1 MASFEVI
8 LAAEGAVTFPRG
20 FVAGG
25 TTCGLKASGK
35 TDLGL
40 LLAPENS
47 ICFGAFTLN
56 AFAAAPVQVCKQ
68 YLAKSARL
76 RGVVV
81 NSGNAN
87 ACTGEDGLAKAYAMT
102 EKSAQLLGLKA
113 EEIAV
118 CSTGVIGVSLDLE
131 KVQTGLAELAPK
143 IDASK
148 GNDFAAAIMTTDTRE
163 KQVTVEVQTSLGPVR
178 FGGCS
183 KGAGMIHPN
192 MATML
197 AFLTTDLG
205 LDERFKPEFSQLV
218 DDSFN
223 SITVDGDTS
232 TNDTV
237 LLFASGSSGVQY
249 SELGLED
256 QGKIR
261 DALFYVFAELAKLI
275 IRDGEGATKFVHLT
289 VEGAESRD
297 EARTIAR
304 YIANSKL
311 VKTAMFGQ
319 DPNWGRIVA
328 SLGSIAPRLDTSK
341 VFLNFDDVCIVSA
354 GQPLPVS
361 KDLLRDVVCKDEYE
375 IRLVIGEGAG
385 RSTVWTCDLSYEYVK
400 INAEYTT

>member
-1 MASFEVI
+1 MAAFEVI
-8 LAAEGAVTFPRG
+8 LAAEGAVTYPLG
-20 FVAGG
+20 FKAGG
-25 TTCGLKASGK
+25 TVCGLKASGK
-35 TDLGL
+35 TDLGV
-40 LLAPENS
+40 LLAPEDS

-56 AFAAAPVQVCKQ
+56 AFAAAPVQVCKE
-68 YLAKSARL
+68 YLAQSSRL
-76 RGVVV
+76 RAVVV

-87 ACTGEDGLAKAYAMT
+87 ACTGADGLENAYAMT
-102 EKSAQLLGLKA
+102 RETAALLNL
-113 EEIAV
+113 EPSEVAV
-118 CSTGVIGVSLDLE
+118 CSTGVIGVSLDIA
-131 KVQTGLAELAPK
+131 KVKNGLQTLVPAIAG
-143 IDASK
+143 DK

-163 KQVTVEVQTSLGPVR
+163 KQVAVEVQTAQGPVR
-178 FGGCS
+178 LGGCS

-197 AFLTTDLG
+197 AFLTTDLK
-205 LDERFKPEFSQLV
+205 LDESFKPEFSQLV

-237 LLFASGSSGVQY
+237 LLFASGASGVDYQ
-249 SELGLED
+249 SLGLED

-261 DALFYVFAELAKLI
+261 QAIFYVFAELAKLI

-289 VEGAESRD
+289 VEGADSRD
-297 EARTIAR
+297 SARTIAR

-328 SLGSIAPRLDTSK
+328 SLGSIAPSLDTAK
-341 VFLNFDDVCIVSA
+341 VFLGFDDVTLVAA
-354 GQPLPVS
+354 GQPVAVD
-361 KDLLRDVVCKDEYE
+361 KEVLRAVVCKDEYE
-375 IRLVIGEGAG
+375 IRLKIGEGHG
-385 RSTVWTCDLSYEYVK
+385 RATVWTCDLSYEYVK